1 MDEGDL
7 SMKMCDVVLV
17 GYAVNSTSGGYT
29 NRDVKYVDT
38 VGIKYLYSHF
48 YGTYCAEPV
57 AFLQL
62 AAQMRAV
69 GIDTYILDGLLLG
82 YSRNEMEQ
90 YLKKIKTDIYCF
102 SLYESSKA
110 DILYLM
116 HYVKKINPNAII
128 ITGGPY
134 VTLCYRELIEQ
145 EKVID
150 YIVIGDGDFAMRDL
164 VTALLYKKSHH
175 NIPNVVYRDKNG
187 QVAMDV
193 CPEAVD
199 MDELIAPSRD
209 FVDIIKQKGFSLSLA
224 SSRGCGHG
232 VCSFCYLNQYQKNSN
247 QPMFRFRSPE
257 LLIADIKELIE
268 KYEIT
273 KLTFVDDDFFGP
285 NSYGVKRAK
294 HFFELL
300 IENNIRLELY
310 INVRIASVLYLISQN
325 LLQLVADAGVKYIF
339 VGIESYNDDILRR
352 YKKGI
357 TTQDIDMVCTKLEE
371 YGIYI
376 NPGMITFDSSILPYQ
391 VKNNI
396 DLLKRIHYYDLFMFT
411 RTLMDLPSDKHAKK
425 NNQIT
430 SNFFE
435 NKKTE
440 KLYYS
445 LVEFR
450 DLLYPL
456 YAEIDRKLITEQ
468 IRNKIVEAH
477 FDYFYELYDL
487 YGEDNSI
494 WDSYIN
500 KKIDN
505 TSTSRTSDN
514 SSKSNFSLGNI
525 LDMAKNI
532 DANRLSD
539 GISSL
544 QKAIGLFG
552 DIISKDSTSS
562 TNSSYTPRPIY
573 RKFDD

>member
-1 MDEGDL
+1 
-7 SMKMCDVVLV
+7 MKTCDVVLI

-29 NRDVKYVDT
+29 NRNVKYVDT

-62 AAQMRAV
+62 AAQMRAA

-82 YSRNEMEQ
+82 YSRSEMEQ
-90 YLKKIKTDIYCF
+90 CLKKIKTDIYCF

-116 HYVKKINPNAII
+116 HYVKKLNPNAIV

-134 VTLCYRELIEQ
+134 VTLCYRELIER
-145 EKVID
+145 ENVID

-164 VTALLYKKSHH
+164 VTALLYNKLHH
-175 NIPNVVYRDKNG
+175 DIPNVVYRNKSG
-187 QVAMDV
+187 QAVMDV

-247 QPMFRFRSPE
+247 QPKFRFRSPE
-257 LLIADIKELIE
+257 LLIEDIKGLVE
-268 KYEIT
+268 KYEIK

-285 NSYGVKRAK
+285 NSYGVERAK

-310 INVRIASVLYLISQN
+310 INVRIASVLYLISNN
-325 LLQLVADAGVKYIF
+325 LLKLVADAGVKYIF
-339 VGIESYNDDILRR
+339 IGIESYNDDILRR

-357 TTQDIDMVCTKLEE
+357 TTQDIDMVCNKLDE

-376 NPGMITFDSSILPYQ
+376 NPGMITFDSLILPHQ
-391 VKNNI
+391 VKNNV
-396 DLLKRIHYYDLFMFT
+396 DLLKRIQYYDLFMFT
-411 RTLMDLPSDKHAKK
+411 RTLMDLPSDKQAMK

-430 SNFFE
+430 SGFFKNE
-435 NKKTE
+435 KTE

-450 DLLYPL
+450 DLVYPL
-456 YAEIDRKLITEQ
+456 YAEVDKKLITEQ

-477 FDYFYELYDL
+477 FDYFYELYDFIVN
-487 YGEDNSI
+487 DNE
-494 WDSYIN
+494 N
-500 KKIDN
+500 LE
-505 TSTSRTSDN
+505 
-514 SSKSNFSLGNI
+514 LGMLKDKFVARIRNI
-525 LDMAKNI
+525 T
-532 DANRLSD
+532 NR
-539 GISSL
+539 I
-544 QKAIGLFG
+544 K
-552 DIISKDSTSS
+552 
-562 TNSSYTPRPIY
+562 
-573 RKFDD
+573 RK